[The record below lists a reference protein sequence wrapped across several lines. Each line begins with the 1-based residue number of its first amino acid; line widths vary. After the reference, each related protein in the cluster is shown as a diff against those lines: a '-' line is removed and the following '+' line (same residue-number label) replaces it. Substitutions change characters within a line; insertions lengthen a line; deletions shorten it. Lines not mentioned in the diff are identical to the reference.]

1 MKVRG
6 YFCDSYAEA
15 RERFLDA
22 ARRAKGEL
30 TSFMNPHA
38 TGVDDESLATDI
50 ARFGPA
56 DAANLLIV
64 NSGTHGVEG
73 YCGSGCQVG
82 AIRSGLIRER
92 AKNTAIVFCHAIN
105 PYGFSWSRRVNE
117 DNVDLNRNFIDH
129 EADHPAN
136 PAYREVH
143 PFIAPPDW
151 TGKGREAA
159 DAALATYVERHGVAA
174 LQAAV
179 TGGQYE
185 FADGLFYGGQ
195 APVWSNVTFREV
207 VRRVGRGRRRI
218 ALIDLHTGL
227 GPPGYGEII
236 YSGAEGE
243 PGYGRAAA
251 WYGDE
256 VKAILSGKSVSAA
269 VSGDLTGAI
278 PSELPEA
285 EYTAIALEFGTV
297 PLMEVLNALRADNWL
312 HAHGDPKS
320 TVGRQVR
327 GEIRDAFFVDTD
339 EWKGQ
344 VFARASE
351 VMRRALSALGT

>member
-6 YFCDSYAEA
+6 YFCDSYEEA

-22 ARRAKGEL
+22 ARRAKGDL

-38 TGVDDESLATDI
+38 TGFDDESLATDM

-56 DAANLLIV
+56 DAENVLIV
-64 NSGTHGVEG
+64 NSGTHGIEG

-117 DNVDLNRNFIDH
+117 DNVDLNRNFVDH
-129 EADHPAN
+129 EAGHPAS
-136 PAYREVH
+136 PAYRAVH
-143 PFIAPPDW
+143 GFIAPADW
-151 TGKGREAA
+151 TGAGRAAA
-159 DAALATYVERHGVAA
+159 DAAMAAYVEENGVSA

-195 APVWSNVTFREV
+195 VPVWSNVTFREV

-227 GPPGYGEII
+227 GPSGHGELI
-236 YSGAEGE
+236 YSGAESE
-243 PGYGRAAA
+243 PEYARAAT
-251 WYGDE
+251 WYGD
-256 VKAILSGKSVSAA
+256 VKATLSGKSVSA
-269 VSGDLTGAI
+269 VVCGDITGAV
-278 PSELPEA
+278 PSELPEVD
-285 EYTAIALEFGTV
+285 YTAVALEFGTV
-297 PLMEVLNALRADNWL
+297 PVLQVLNALRADNWL

-320 TVGRQVR
+320 SLGRQIR
-327 GEIRDAFFVDTD
+327 QEMRDAFYVDTD
-339 EWKGQ
+339 AWKTQ
-344 VFARASE
+344 VFDRASE
-351 VMRRALSALGT
+351 VIRQALSALGA